1 MPKES
6 YENIASF
13 IPQVFYDVIG
23 RIIPGSIL
31 LTLSYLIF
39 HGQSIEQTKQGY
51 IETVIFTQP
60 QSLLIF
66 EFIVFSYFIS
76 TLFGGIWMFVSRKD
90 VKDIKDLKFESIQ
103 TMMKQPDHNHLRISF
118 LYDAIQ
124 HEFPSV
130 GSRLAKLSAERH
142 LARVLTIG
150 LSILFF
156 AYIFT
161 HYPLWKT
168 LQFYLISGALISSAV
183 LSYIFNL
190 HIEDRSS
197 YLMVNH
203 WHFLPEEVRNCIQ
216 QNKEKDVIS
225 EDNGKKHNQEN

>member
-1 MPKES
+1 MPNES
-6 YENIASF
+6 YGNIASF

-60 QSLLIF
+60 QYLLIF
-66 EFIVFSYFIS
+66 DFIVFSYFIS
-76 TLFGGIWMFVSRKD
+76 TLLGGIWMFVSRKGYKGLDLDTLQKNLEKLDNVYPD
-90 VKDIKDLKFESIQ
+90 V
-103 TMMKQPDHNHLRISF
+103 SF

-124 HEFPSV
+124 YIFPSV

-142 LARVLTIG
+142 SARVLTIG
-150 LSILFF
+150 FSILFF

-161 HYPLWKT
+161 HYSSWKN
-168 LQFYLISGALISSAV
+168 LQFYLISGALILSAIF
-183 LSYIFNL
+183 SFIFNL
-190 HIEDRSS
+190 HIAVRSN

-203 WHFLPEEVRNCIQ
+203 WHFLTKGITNGVQQKKEREVAAANI
-216 QNKEKDVIS
+216 
-225 EDNGKKHNQEN
+225 GKNHNQEN